1 MLQTKWIPNVLGIEV
16 WESESSSGHSRSVS
30 GWFWRSVDDF
40 LEVSVSVENVAPMM
54 NLRRRNVLKMMH
66 YVTPV
71 GNNLLL
77 WTLMLS
83 REALRVL
90 PAETLLT
97 VHRRRLVKCPPI
109 WKKACGEATN
119 RRSYRY
125 LYIYVFFYIY
135 IYISISLYINI
146 YIFIYIYI
154 YISVTRGATP
164 RNHGAAPL

>member
-1 MLQTKWIPNVLGIEV
+1 M
-16 WESESSSGHSRSVS
+16 
-30 GWFWRSVDDF
+30 DDF

-135 IYISISLYINI
+135 IYIYFFIYKYLYF
-146 YIFIYIYI
+146 YIYIYI
-154 YISVTRGATP
+154 YIGHPRGDTP
-164 RNHGAAPL
+164 